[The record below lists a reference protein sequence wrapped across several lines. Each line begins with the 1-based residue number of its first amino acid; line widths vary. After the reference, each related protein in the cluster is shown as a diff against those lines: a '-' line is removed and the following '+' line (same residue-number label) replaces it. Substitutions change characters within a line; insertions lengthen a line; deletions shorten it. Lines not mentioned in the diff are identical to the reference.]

1 MTRKQQALLHE
12 LESLPKGYISRKVI
26 RGREV
31 FYHQWKENGK
41 VKSKYLKHDEVD
53 GFREQIRRRHAIQE
67 MLLKEGVP
75 VGESSSSNGEAGFET
90 GVKTGAALRA
100 FAKGVEKWERRD
112 ALNDI
117 LKYVRGDT
125 IDRVMI
131 VYGLRRTGKTTMLR
145 QSICDLSEAEF
156 DKAAYVKMSPT
167 NEMAELGRDMDRLQR
182 SGYKYVF
189 IDEVTLMR
197 DFVSDAALLSDIY
210 AGMGMKVVL
219 SGTDSLCFWL
229 SLKDEL
235 YDRAFLLHTTFI
247 PFREHSR
254 LLKIDDVDDYIK
266 YGGTLRMGEH
276 DFDDPA
282 AFAAD
287 ASFRDDETTRRYID
301 TAIASNIQHSLAFT
315 DDGRY
320 FGKLRELYDA
330 GELTNAVNRIV
341 EDMNHRFLVEV
352 VTRNF
357 VSHDLGSAAQ
367 LLRREQ
373 KAELRNR
380 ILEAVNKVS
389 VTRQLMDAL
398 SIVDAPGQ
406 TVKVEPEHVNQIEAY
421 LKALDLIMTCPIESA
436 DPEQTT
442 TDRILFTQPGM
453 RFAQAQ
459 ALIHALG
466 KDRVFRTETERERM
480 RICEKIESDVM
491 GRMLED
497 IVLAETIRAIPYRRD
512 KYRQLRVFKLLFPRG
527 EFDMVV
533 CDPEK
538 SACRLYEIKHTAERD
553 DGQLRRLVDP
563 KKLAYAERNYGDILS
578 RTVLY
583 RGEDFTHSSGVEY
596 RNVGEWL
603 KSISSAGS
611 SANGLTCLGV
621 GRRFVRKNADGPH
634 DMASIRESIAAGRKM
649 S

>member
-1 MTRKQQALLHE
+1 MNE
-12 LESLPKGYISRKVI
+12 LKSLPKGYISRKVI
-26 RGREV
+26 RGRET
-31 FYHQWKENGK
+31 FYLQWKENGK

-67 MLLKEGVP
+67 ILLKEGVS
-75 VGESSSSNGEAGFET
+75 VGESSPGNGEADFET
-90 GVKTGAALRA
+90 DVKTGVALRM

-145 QSICDLSEAEF
+145 QAICDLSDAAF
-156 DKAAYVKMSPT
+156 SKAAYVKMSPT

-182 SGYKYVF
+182 GGYRYVF
-189 IDEVTLMR
+189 IDEVTLMK

-219 SGTDSLCFWL
+219 SGTDSLGFWL

-254 LLKIDDVDDYIK
+254 LLKVDDVDDYIR
-266 YGGTLRMGEH
+266 YGGTLRMGER

-301 TAIASNIQHSLAFT
+301 TAIASNIQHSLAFA

-320 FGKLRELYDA
+320 FGKLRELFDA
-330 GELTNAVNRIV
+330 GELTNAINRII

-352 VTRNF
+352 VTRSF

-367 LLRREQ
+367 LLRRERR
-373 KAELRNR
+373 AELRNR
-380 ILEAVNKVS
+380 ILEAVDKVS
-389 VTRQLMDAL
+389 ITQTLMGTL
-398 SIVDAPGQ
+398 SIVNEPEQ
-406 TVKVEPEHVNQIEAY
+406 TVKIEPTHVRQIEAY
-421 LKALDLIMTCPIESA
+421 LKALDMIMTCPIESA
-436 DPEQTT
+436 DPEQTEQE
-442 TDRILFTQPGM
+442 RILFTQPGM

-466 KDRVFRTETERERM
+466 KDKIFRAETERERM
-480 RICEKIESDVM
+480 RICAKIESDVM

-497 IVLAETIRAIPYRRD
+497 IVLGETIRAIPYRRD
-512 KYRQLRVFKLLFPRG
+512 KYNQLRVFKLVFPRG
-527 EFDMVV
+527 EFDMVI

-538 SACRLYEIKHTAERD
+538 STCRLYEIKHTTERD
-553 DGQLRRLVDP
+553 DGQLRHLCDSE
-563 KKLAYAERNYGDILS
+563 KLAYVEHNYGAVLS

-583 RGEDFTHSSGVEY
+583 RGEDFKHPSGVEY
-596 RNVGEWL
+596 RNVGKWL
-603 KSISSAGS
+603 LEQCRHG
-611 SANGLTCLGV
+611 GG
-621 GRRFVRKNADGPH
+621 F
-634 DMASIRESIAAGRKM
+634 
-649 S
+649 

>member
-1 MTRKQQALLHE
+1 MNE
-12 LESLPKGYISRKVI
+12 LKSLPKGYISRKVI
-26 RGREV
+26 RGRET
-31 FYHQWKENGK
+31 FYLQWKENGK

-67 MLLKEGVP
+67 ILLKEGVS
-75 VGESSSSNGEAGFET
+75 VGESSFGNGEADFET
-90 GVKTGAALRA
+90 DVKTGVALRM

-145 QSICDLSEAEF
+145 QAICDLSDAAF
-156 DKAAYVKMSPT
+156 SKAAYVKMSPT

-182 SGYKYVF
+182 GGYRYVF
-189 IDEVTLMR
+189 IDEVTLMK

-210 AGMGMKVVL
+210 AGMGMKVIL
-219 SGTDSLCFWL
+219 SGTDSLGFWL

-254 LLKIDDVDDYIK
+254 LLKVDDVDDYIR
-266 YGGTLRMGEH
+266 YGGTLRMGER

-301 TAIASNIQHSLAFT
+301 TAIASNIQHSLAFA

-320 FGKLRELYDA
+320 FGKLRELFDA
-330 GELTNAVNRIV
+330 GELTNAINRII

-352 VTRNF
+352 VTRSF

-367 LLRREQ
+367 LLRRERR
-373 KAELRNR
+373 AELRNR
-380 ILEAVNKVS
+380 ILEAVDKVS
-389 VTRQLMDAL
+389 ITQTLMGTL
-398 SIVDAPGQ
+398 SIVNEPEQ
-406 TVKVEPEHVNQIEAY
+406 TVKIEPTHVRQIEAY

-436 DPEQTT
+436 DPEQTEQE
-442 TDRILFTQPGM
+442 RILFTQPGM

-466 KDRVFRTETERERM
+466 KDKIFRAETERERM
-480 RICEKIESDVM
+480 RICAKIESDVM

-497 IVLAETIRAIPYRRD
+497 IVLGETIRAIPYRRD
-512 KYRQLRVFKLLFPRG
+512 KYNQLRVFKLVFPRG
-527 EFDMVV
+527 EFDMVI

-538 SACRLYEIKHTAERD
+538 STCRLYEIKHTTERD
-553 DGQLRRLVDP
+553 DGQLRHLCDP
-563 KKLAYAERNYGDILS
+563 EKLAYVEHNYGVVLS

-583 RGEDFTHSSGVEY
+583 RGEDFKHPSGVEY
-596 RNVGEWL
+596 RNVGDWL
-603 KSISSAGS
+603 I
-611 SANGLTCLGV
+611 
-621 GRRFVRKNADGPH
+621 
-634 DMASIRESIAAGRKM
+634 I
-649 S
+649 

>member
-1 MTRKQQALLHE
+1 MNE
-12 LESLPKGYISRKVI
+12 LKSLPKGYISRKVI
-26 RGREV
+26 RGRET
-31 FYHQWKENGK
+31 FYLQWKENGK
-41 VKSKYLKHDEVD
+41 VKSKYLKHDEID

-67 MLLKEGVP
+67 ILLKEGVS
-75 VGESSSSNGEAGFET
+75 VGESSFGNGEADFET
-90 GVKTGAALRA
+90 DVKTGVALRM

-145 QSICDLSEAEF
+145 QAICDLSDAAF
-156 DKAAYVKMSPT
+156 SKAAYVKMSPT

-182 SGYKYVF
+182 GGYRYVF
-189 IDEVTLMR
+189 IDEVTLMK

-219 SGTDSLCFWL
+219 SGTDSLGFWL

-254 LLKIDDVDDYIK
+254 LLKVDDVDDYIR
-266 YGGTLRMGEH
+266 YGGTLRMGER

-301 TAIASNIQHSLAFT
+301 TAIASNIQHSLAFA

-320 FGKLRELYDA
+320 FGKLRELFDA
-330 GELTNAVNRIV
+330 GELTNAINRII

-352 VTRNF
+352 VTRSF

-367 LLRREQ
+367 LLRRERR
-373 KAELRNR
+373 AELRNR
-380 ILEAVNKVS
+380 ILEAVDKVS
-389 VTRQLMDAL
+389 ITQTLMGTL
-398 SIVDAPGQ
+398 SIVNEPEQ
-406 TVKVEPEHVNQIEAY
+406 TVKIEPTHVRQIEAY

-436 DPEQTT
+436 DPEQTEQE
-442 TDRILFTQPGM
+442 RILFTQPGM

-466 KDRVFRTETERERM
+466 KDKIFRAETERERM
-480 RICEKIESDVM
+480 RICAKIESDVM

-497 IVLAETIRAIPYRRD
+497 IVLGETIRAIPYRRD
-512 KYRQLRVFKLLFPRG
+512 KYNQLRVFKLVFPRG
-527 EFDMVV
+527 EFDMVI

-538 SACRLYEIKHTAERD
+538 STCRLYEIKHTTERD
-553 DGQLRRLVDP
+553 DGQLRHLCDP
-563 KKLAYAERNYGDILS
+563 EKLAYVEHNYGVVLS

-583 RGEDFTHSSGVEY
+583 RGEDFKHPSGVEY
-596 RNVGEWL
+596 RNVGDWL
-603 KSISSAGS
+603 I
-611 SANGLTCLGV
+611 
-621 GRRFVRKNADGPH
+621 
-634 DMASIRESIAAGRKM
+634 I
-649 S
+649 

>member
-1 MTRKQQALLHE
+1 MTKRQQALLNE
-12 LESLPKGYISRKVI
+12 LKSLPKGYISRKVI
-26 RGREV
+26 RGRET
-31 FYHQWKENGK
+31 FYLQWKENGK

-67 MLLKEGVP
+67 ILLKEGVS
-75 VGESSSSNGEAGFET
+75 VGESSFGNGEADFET
-90 GVKTGAALRA
+90 DVKTGVALRM

-145 QSICDLSEAEF
+145 QAICDLSDAAF
-156 DKAAYVKMSPT
+156 SKAAYVKMSPT

-182 SGYKYVF
+182 GGYRYVF
-189 IDEVTLMR
+189 IDEVTLMK

-219 SGTDSLCFWL
+219 SGTDSLGFWL

-254 LLKIDDVDDYIK
+254 LLKVDDVDDYIR
-266 YGGTLRMGEH
+266 YGGTLRMGER

-301 TAIASNIQHSLAFT
+301 TAIASNIQHSLAFA

-320 FGKLRELYDA
+320 FGKLRELFDA
-330 GELTNAVNRIV
+330 GELTNAINRII

-352 VTRNF
+352 VTRSF

-367 LLRREQ
+367 LLRRERR
-373 KAELRNR
+373 AELRNR
-380 ILEAVNKVS
+380 ILEAVDKVS
-389 VTRQLMDAL
+389 ITQTLMGTL
-398 SIVDAPGQ
+398 SIVNEPEQ
-406 TVKVEPEHVNQIEAY
+406 TVKIEPTHVRQIEAY

-436 DPEQTT
+436 DPEQTEQE
-442 TDRILFTQPGM
+442 RILFTQPGM

-466 KDRVFRTETERERM
+466 KDKIFRAETERERM
-480 RICEKIESDVM
+480 RICAKIESDVM

-497 IVLAETIRAIPYRRD
+497 IVLGETIRAIPYRRD
-512 KYRQLRVFKLLFPRG
+512 KYNQLRVFKLVFPRG
-527 EFDMVV
+527 EFDMVI

-538 SACRLYEIKHTAERD
+538 STCRLYEIKHTTERD
-553 DGQLRRLVDP
+553 DGQLRHLCDSE
-563 KKLAYAERNYGDILS
+563 KLAYVEHNYGAVLS

-583 RGEDFTHSSGVEY
+583 RGEDFKHPSGVEY
-596 RNVGEWL
+596 RNVGKWL
-603 KSISSAGS
+603 LEQCRHG
-611 SANGLTCLGV
+611 GG
-621 GRRFVRKNADGPH
+621 F
-634 DMASIRESIAAGRKM
+634 
-649 S
+649 

>member
-1 MTRKQQALLHE
+1 MNE
-12 LESLPKGYISRKVI
+12 LKSLPKGYISRKVI
-26 RGREV
+26 RGRET
-31 FYHQWKENGK
+31 FYLQWKENGK
-41 VKSKYLKHDEVD
+41 VKSKYLKHNEVD

-67 MLLKEGVP
+67 ILLKEGVS
-75 VGESSSSNGEAGFET
+75 VGESSFGNGEADFET
-90 GVKTGAALRA
+90 DVKTGVALRM

-145 QSICDLSEAEF
+145 QAICDLSDAAF
-156 DKAAYVKMSPT
+156 SKAAYVKMSPT

-182 SGYKYVF
+182 GGYRYVF
-189 IDEVTLMR
+189 IDEVTLMK

-219 SGTDSLCFWL
+219 SGTDSLGFWL

-254 LLKIDDVDDYIK
+254 LLKVDDVDDYIR
-266 YGGTLRMGEH
+266 YGGTLRMGER

-301 TAIASNIQHSLAFT
+301 TAIASNIQHSLAFA

-320 FGKLRELYDA
+320 FGKLRELFDA
-330 GELTNAVNRIV
+330 GELTNAINRII

-352 VTRNF
+352 VTRSF

-367 LLRREQ
+367 LLRRERR
-373 KAELRNR
+373 AELRNR
-380 ILEAVNKVS
+380 ILEAVDKVS
-389 VTRQLMDAL
+389 ITQTLMGTL
-398 SIVDAPGQ
+398 SIVNEPEQ
-406 TVKVEPEHVNQIEAY
+406 TVKIEPTHVRQIEAY

-436 DPEQTT
+436 DPEQTEQE
-442 TDRILFTQPGM
+442 RILFTQPGM

-466 KDRVFRTETERERM
+466 KDKIFRAETERERM
-480 RICEKIESDVM
+480 RICAKIESDVM

-497 IVLAETIRAIPYRRD
+497 IVLGETIRAIPYRRD
-512 KYRQLRVFKLLFPRG
+512 KYNQLRVFKLVFPRG
-527 EFDMVV
+527 EFDMVI

-538 SACRLYEIKHTAERD
+538 STCRLYEIKHTTERD
-553 DGQLRRLVDP
+553 DGQLRHLCDSE
-563 KKLAYAERNYGDILS
+563 KLAYVEHNYGAVLS

-583 RGEDFTHSSGVEY
+583 RGEDFKHPSGVEY
-596 RNVGEWL
+596 RNVGKWL
-603 KSISSAGS
+603 LEQCRHG
-611 SANGLTCLGV
+611 GG
-621 GRRFVRKNADGPH
+621 F
-634 DMASIRESIAAGRKM
+634 
-649 S
+649 

>member
-1 MTRKQQALLHE
+1 MNE
-12 LESLPKGYISRKVI
+12 LKSLPKGYISRKVI
-26 RGREV
+26 RGRET
-31 FYHQWKENGK
+31 FYLQWKESGK

-67 MLLKEGVP
+67 ILLKEGVS
-75 VGESSSSNGEAGFET
+75 VGESSFGNGEADFET
-90 GVKTGAALRA
+90 DVKTGVALRM

-145 QSICDLSEAEF
+145 QAICDLSDAAF
-156 DKAAYVKMSPT
+156 SKAAYVKMSPT

-182 SGYKYVF
+182 GGYRYVF
-189 IDEVTLMR
+189 IDEVTLMK

-219 SGTDSLCFWL
+219 SGTDSLGFWL

-254 LLKIDDVDDYIK
+254 LLKVDDVDDYIR
-266 YGGTLRMGEH
+266 YGGTLRMGER

-301 TAIASNIQHSLAFT
+301 TAIASNIQHSLAFA

-320 FGKLRELYDA
+320 FGKLRELFDA
-330 GELTNAVNRIV
+330 GELTNAINRII

-352 VTRNF
+352 VTRSF

-367 LLRREQ
+367 LLRRERR
-373 KAELRNR
+373 AELRNR
-380 ILEAVNKVS
+380 ILEAVDKVS
-389 VTRQLMDAL
+389 ITQTLMGTL
-398 SIVDAPGQ
+398 SIVNEPEQ
-406 TVKVEPEHVNQIEAY
+406 TVKIEPTHVRQIEAY

-436 DPEQTT
+436 DPEQTEQE
-442 TDRILFTQPGM
+442 RILFTQPGM

-466 KDRVFRTETERERM
+466 KDKIFRAETERERM
-480 RICEKIESDVM
+480 RICAKIESDVM

-497 IVLAETIRAIPYRRD
+497 IVLGETIRAIPYRRD
-512 KYRQLRVFKLLFPRG
+512 KYNQLRVFKLVFPRG
-527 EFDMVV
+527 EFDMVI

-538 SACRLYEIKHTAERD
+538 STCRLYEIKHTTERD
-553 DGQLRRLVDP
+553 DGQLRHLCDSE
-563 KKLAYAERNYGDILS
+563 KLAYVEHNYGAVLS

-583 RGEDFTHSSGVEY
+583 RGEDFKHPSGVEY
-596 RNVGEWL
+596 RNVGKWL
-603 KSISSAGS
+603 LEQCRHG
-611 SANGLTCLGV
+611 GG
-621 GRRFVRKNADGPH
+621 F
-634 DMASIRESIAAGRKM
+634 
-649 S
+649 

>member
-1 MTRKQQALLHE
+1 MTKRQQTLLNE
-12 LESLPKGYISRKVI
+12 LKSLPKGYISRKVI
-26 RGREV
+26 RGRET

-41 VKSKYLKHDEVD
+41 VKSKYLRHDEVD
-53 GFREQIRRRHAIQE
+53 GFRELIRRRHAIQE
-67 MLLKEGVP
+67 ILLKEGVLT
-75 VGESSSSNGEAGFET
+75 GGSSSRNGEADFET
-90 GVKTGAALRA
+90 DVKTDAALRV
-100 FAKGVEKWERRD
+100 FAKGVENWERRD

-117 LKYVRGDT
+117 LKYVRGYT

-145 QSICDLSEAEF
+145 QALGDLSAEEF
-156 DKAAYVKMSPT
+156 GKAAYIKMSSS

-182 SGYKYVF
+182 GGYRYIF
-189 IDEVTLMR
+189 IDEVTLMK

-219 SGTDSLCFWL
+219 SGTDSLGFWL

-254 LLKIDDVDDYIK
+254 LLKVDDVDDYIR
-266 YGGTLRMGEH
+266 YGGTLRMGER

-287 ASFRDDETTRRYID
+287 ASFRDDETTRRYVD
-301 TAIASNIQHSLAFT
+301 TAIASNIQHSLAFA

-320 FGKLRELYDA
+320 FGKLRELYEA
-330 GELTNAVNRIV
+330 GELTNAVNRII

-352 VTRNF
+352 VTRSF

-367 LLRREQ
+367 LLRRERR
-373 KAELRNR
+373 AELRNR
-380 ILEAVNKVS
+380 ILEAVDKVS
-389 VTRQLMDAL
+389 ITQKLMDTL
-398 SIVDAPGQ
+398 SIVDEPEQ
-406 TVKVEPEHVNQIEAY
+406 TVKVEASHIRQIEAY

-442 TDRILFTQPGM
+442 TERILFTQPGM

-466 KDRVFRTETERERM
+466 KDKVFRAETERERM
-480 RICEKIESDVM
+480 RICAKIESDVM

-497 IVLAETIRAIPYRRD
+497 IVLTETIRAIPYRRD
-512 KYRQLRVFKLLFPRG
+512 KYNQLRVFKLVFPRG
-527 EFDMVV
+527 EFDMVI

-538 SACRLYEIKHTAERD
+538 STCRLYEIKHTTERD
-553 DGQLRRLVDP
+553 DDQLRHLCDSE
-563 KKLAYAERNYGDILS
+563 KLAYVEHNYGAVLS
-578 RTVLY
+578 RMVLY
-583 RGEDFTHSSGVEY
+583 RGEDFKHPSGVEY
-596 RNVGEWL
+596 RNVGDWL
-603 KSISSAGS
+603 KRG
-611 SANGLTCLGV
+611 
-621 GRRFVRKNADGPH
+621 
-634 DMASIRESIAAGRKM
+634 
-649 S
+649 

>member
-1 MTRKQQALLHE
+1 MTKRQQILLNE

-26 RGREV
+26 RGRET

-41 VKSKYLKHDEVD
+41 VKSKYLKSDEVD
-53 GFREQIRRRHAIQE
+53 EFREQIRRRHAIQE
-67 MLLKEGVP
+67 LLLQEGVT
-75 VGESSSSNGEAGFET
+75 VGALRSKENEADFET
-90 GVKTGAALRA
+90 DVKTGVVLRK
-100 FAKGVEKWERRD
+100 FVKGVEKWERRD
-112 ALNDI
+112 ALNAI

-145 QSICDLSEAEF
+145 QAIGDMSGCEF
-156 DKAAYVKMSPT
+156 AKAAYIKMSQS
-167 NEMAELGRDMDRLQR
+167 NDMAELGRDIDRLQR
-182 SGYKYVF
+182 NGYRYVF
-189 IDEVTLMR
+189 IDEVTLMK

-210 AGMGMKVVL
+210 AGMGMKVIL
-219 SGTDSLCFWL
+219 SGTDSLGFWL

-254 LLKIDDVDDYIK
+254 LLNVDDVDDYIR
-266 YGGTLRMGEH
+266 YGGTLRMGER

-287 ASFRDDETTRRYID
+287 ASFRDDETTRRYVD
-301 TAIASNIQHSLAFT
+301 TAIASNIQHSLAFA

-330 GELTNAVNRIV
+330 GELTNAVNRII

-367 LLRREQ
+367 LLRHERN
-373 KAELRNR
+373 AELRNR

-389 VTRQLMDAL
+389 VTRQLMDTL
-398 SIVDAPGQ
+398 TIVNEPEQ
-406 TVKVEPEHVNQIEAY
+406 MVKVEPVHIRQIEAY
-421 LKALDLIMTCPIESA
+421 LKALDLIMTCPIESS
-436 DPEQTT
+436 DPEQTEAERT
-442 TDRILFTQPGM
+442 IFTQPGM

-459 ALIHALG
+459 ALVHALG
-466 KDRVFRTETERERM
+466 KDNVFKAETERERM
-480 RICEKIESDVM
+480 RICSKIESDVM

-512 KYRQLRVFKLLFPRG
+512 KYRQLRVFKLVFPRG
-527 EFDMVV
+527 EFDMVI
-533 CDPEK
+533 CDPGN
-538 SACRLYEIKHTAERD
+538 STCRLYEIKHTTERD
-553 DGQLRRLVDP
+553 DGQLRHLIDP
-563 KKLAYAERNYGDILS
+563 KKLAYAEKNYGDILS

-583 RGEDFTHSSGVEY
+583 RGEDFVHSSGVEY
-596 RNVGEWL
+596 KNVGEWL
-603 KSISSAGS
+603 KELDFAVT
-611 SANGLTCLGV
+611 AQL
-621 GRRFVRKNADGPH
+621 A
-634 DMASIRESIAAGRKM
+634 E
-649 S
+649 

>member
-1 MTRKQQALLHE
+1 MNE
-12 LESLPKGYISRKVI
+12 LKSLPKGYISRKVI
-26 RGREV
+26 RGRET
-31 FYHQWKENGK
+31 FYLQWKENGK

-67 MLLKEGVP
+67 ILLKEGVS
-75 VGESSSSNGEAGFET
+75 VGESSFGNGEADFET
-90 GVKTGAALRA
+90 DVKTGVALRM

-145 QSICDLSEAEF
+145 QAICDLSDAAF
-156 DKAAYVKMSPT
+156 SKAAYVKMSPT

-182 SGYKYVF
+182 GGYRYVF
-189 IDEVTLMR
+189 IDEVTLMK

-219 SGTDSLCFWL
+219 SGTDSLGFWL

-254 LLKIDDVDDYIK
+254 LLKVDDVDDYIR
-266 YGGTLRMGEH
+266 YGGTLRMGER

-301 TAIASNIQHSLAFT
+301 TAIASNIQHSLAFA

-320 FGKLRELYDA
+320 FGKLRELFDA
-330 GELTNAVNRIV
+330 GELTNAINRII

-352 VTRNF
+352 VTRSF

-367 LLRREQ
+367 LLRRERR
-373 KAELRNR
+373 AELRNR
-380 ILEAVNKVS
+380 ILEAVDKVS
-389 VTRQLMDAL
+389 ITQTLMGTL
-398 SIVDAPGQ
+398 SIVNEPEQ
-406 TVKVEPEHVNQIEAY
+406 TVKIEPTHVRQIEAY

-436 DPEQTT
+436 DSEQTEQE
-442 TDRILFTQPGM
+442 RILFTQPGM

-466 KDRVFRTETERERM
+466 KDKIFRAETERERM
-480 RICEKIESDVM
+480 RICAKIESDVM

-497 IVLAETIRAIPYRRD
+497 IVLGETIRAIPYRRD
-512 KYRQLRVFKLLFPRG
+512 KYNQLRVFKLVFPRG
-527 EFDMVV
+527 EFDMVI

-538 SACRLYEIKHTAERD
+538 STCRLYEIKHTTERD
-553 DGQLRRLVDP
+553 DGQLCHLCDSE
-563 KKLAYAERNYGDILS
+563 KLAYVEHNYGAVLS

-583 RGEDFTHSSGVEY
+583 RGEDFKHPSGVEY
-596 RNVGEWL
+596 RNVGKWL
-603 KSISSAGS
+603 LEQCRHG
-611 SANGLTCLGV
+611 GG
-621 GRRFVRKNADGPH
+621 F
-634 DMASIRESIAAGRKM
+634 
-649 S
+649 

>member
-1 MTRKQQALLHE
+1 MTKRQQALLNE

-26 RGREV
+26 RGREA

-67 MLLKEGVP
+67 LLLKEGIS
-75 VGESSSSNGEAGFET
+75 VGALRAKDGEINFET
-90 GVKTGAALRA
+90 DVKTGAALRK

-112 ALNDI
+112 ALKDI
-117 LKYVRGDT
+117 VKYVRGDT

-145 QSICDLSEAEF
+145 QVISDLSDKEF
-156 DKAAYVKMSPT
+156 AKAVYVKMSSV
-167 NEMAELGRDMDRLQR
+167 NDMSELGRDMDRLQR

-189 IDEVTLMR
+189 IDEVTLMK

-219 SGTDSLCFWL
+219 SGTDSLGFWL

-254 LLKIDDVDDYIK
+254 LLKVDDVDDYIR
-266 YGGTLRMGEH
+266 YGGTLRMGER

-287 ASFRDDETTRRYID
+287 ASFRDDETTRRYVD
-301 TAIASNIQHSLAFT
+301 TAIASNIQHSLAFA

-330 GELTNAVNRIV
+330 GELTNAVNRII

-367 LLRREQ
+367 LLRRER

-389 VTRQLMDAL
+389 VTQQLMDTL
-398 SIVDAPGQ
+398 SIVDEPDQ
-406 TVKVEPEHVNQIEAY
+406 TVKVETAHVRQIEAY
-421 LKALDLIMTCPIESA
+421 LKALDLIMTCPIESS
-436 DPEQTT
+436 DPEQTEAE
-442 TDRILFTQPGM
+442 RILFTQPGM

-466 KDRVFRTETERERM
+466 KDSVFKTETERERL
-480 RICEKIESDVM
+480 RICAKIESDVM

-512 KYRQLRVFKLLFPRG
+512 KYRQLRVFKLVFPRG
-527 EFDMVV
+527 EFDMVI

-538 SACRLYEIKHTAERD
+538 STCRLYEIKHTTERD
-553 DGQLRRLVDP
+553 DGQLRHLVDS
-563 KKLAYAERNYGDILS
+563 KKLAYAKHNYGDVLS

-583 RGEDFTHSSGVEY
+583 RGEKFAHPSGVLY
-596 RNVGEWL
+596 MNVGEWL
-603 KSISSAGS
+603 KE
-611 SANGLTCLGV
+611 LD
-621 GRRFVRKNADGPH
+621 F
-634 DMASIRESIAAGRKM
+634 AAPALQLEEQP
-649 S
+649 

>member
-1 MTRKQQALLHE
+1 MTKRQQALLNE

-26 RGREV
+26 RGTET

-41 VKSKYLKHDEVD
+41 VKSKYLKRDEVE

-67 MLLKEGVP
+67 LLLKEGISGGALRAWEV
-75 VGESSSSNGEAGFET
+75 EADFET
-90 GVKTGAALRA
+90 DVKTGAALRK

-112 ALNDI
+112 ALKG
-117 LKYVRGDT
+117 LLQYVRGDT
-125 IDRVMI
+125 IDRVII

-145 QSICDLSEAEF
+145 QAICDLSGGEF
-156 DKAAYVKMSPT
+156 AKAAYVKMSPT
-167 NEMAELGRDMDRLQR
+167 NEMSELGRDMERLQR
-182 SGYKYVF
+182 GGYRYVF
-189 IDEVTLMR
+189 IDEVTLMK

-219 SGTDSLCFWL
+219 SGTDSLGFWL

-254 LLKIDDVDDYIK
+254 LLKVDDVDDYIR
-266 YGGTLRMGEH
+266 YGGTLRMGGR

-287 ASFRDDETTRRYID
+287 APFRDDETTRRYVD
-301 TAIASNIQHSLAFT
+301 TAIASNIQHSLAFA

-320 FGKLRELYDA
+320 FGKLRKLYDA
-330 GELTNAVNRIV
+330 GELTNAVNRII

-367 LLRREQ
+367 LMRRER

-389 VTRQLMDAL
+389 VTRQLMDTL
-398 SIVDAPGQ
+398 SIVNEPEQ
-406 TVKVEPEHVNQIEAY
+406 TVKVESAHIRQIEAY
-421 LKALDLIMTCPIESA
+421 LKALDLIMTCPIESS
-436 DPEQTT
+436 DPEQTET
-442 TDRILFTQPGM
+442 ERILFTQPGM

-466 KDRVFRTETERERM
+466 KDSVFKSETARERM
-480 RICEKIESDVM
+480 RICAKIESDVM

-512 KYRQLRVFKLLFPRG
+512 KYRQLRVFKLVFPRG

-533 CDPEK
+533 CDPENTT
-538 SACRLYEIKHTAERD
+538 CRLYEIKHTTERD
-553 DGQLRRLVDP
+553 DGQIRHLVDS

-578 RTVLY
+578 RMVLY
-583 RGEDFTHSSGVEY
+583 RGEDFVHPSGVEY
-596 RNVGEWL
+596 KNVGEWL
-603 KSISSAGS
+603 K
-611 SANGLTCLGV
+611 GLD
-621 GRRFVRKNADGPH
+621 F
-634 DMASIRESIAAGRKM
+634 AATAQLEEQP
-649 S
+649 

>member
-1 MTRKQQALLHE
+1 MTKRQQMLLHE

-26 RGREV
+26 RGRET
-31 FYHQWKENGK
+31 YYLQWKENGK
-41 VKSKYLKHDEVD
+41 VKSRYLKQGEVD

-67 MLLKEGVP
+67 ILLKEGV
-75 VGESSSSNGEAGFET
+75 SSGVTPAHGDAVGFET
-90 GVKTGAALRA
+90 DVKVGAALRE
-100 FAKGVEKWERRD
+100 FAKGVEAWERRD
-112 ALNDI
+112 ALADI
-117 LKYVRGDT
+117 LKYVRGAT

-145 QSICDLSEAEF
+145 QAIDDLSDEEF
-156 DKAAYVKMSPT
+156 GKAAYVKMSPS

-182 SGYKYVF
+182 GGFKYIF
-189 IDEVTLMR
+189 IDEVTLMK

-219 SGTDSLCFWL
+219 SGTDSLGFWL

-254 LLKIDDVDDYIK
+254 LLGVDDVDDYIR
-266 YGGTLRMGEH
+266 YGGTLRMGERE
-276 DFDDPA
+276 FDDPA

-287 ASFRDDETTRRYID
+287 ASFRDDETTRRYVD
-301 TAIASNIQHSLAFT
+301 TAIASNIQHSLAFA

-330 GELTNAVNRIV
+330 GELTNTVNRII
-341 EDMNHRFLVEV
+341 EDLNHRFLVEV
-352 VTRNF
+352 VRRDF

-367 LLRREQ
+367 LLRRERRV
-373 KAELRNR
+373 ELRNR
-380 ILEAVNKVS
+380 ILEAVDKVS
-389 VTRQLMDAL
+389 VTGKLMDAL
-398 SIVDAPGQ
+398 SIVNSQDQ
-406 TVKVEPEHVNQIEAY
+406 TVMVEPAHVHQIEAY

-442 TDRILFTQPGM
+442 TERVLFTQPGM

-466 KDRVFRTETERERM
+466 KDKVFRTEPARERA
-480 RICEKIESDVM
+480 RIFAKIESDVM

-497 IVLAETIRAIPYRRD
+497 IVLAETMRAIPYRRD
-512 KYRQLRVFKLLFPRG
+512 KYSQLRVFKLVFPQG
-527 EFDMVV
+527 EFDMVI
-533 CDPEK
+533 CDPGK
-538 SACRLYEIKHTAERD
+538 ATCRLYEIKHTTERD
-553 DGQLRRLVDP
+553 DGQLRHLLDAS
-563 KKLAYAERNYGDILS
+563 KLDFMKRNYGDIQS

-583 RGEDFTHSSGVEY
+583 RGEDYKHTSGVEY

-603 KSISSAGS
+603 KKLDSTA
-611 SANGLTCLGV
+611 ANLACFGI
-621 GRRFVRKNADGPH
+621 GRQFVRKNAEGPH
-634 DMASIRESIAAGRKM
+634 DMASIRRSIAEGRRKA
-649 S
+649 

>member
-1 MTRKQQALLHE
+1 MTKRQQALVTE
-12 LESLPKGYISRKVI
+12 LKSLPKGYISRKVI
-26 RGREV
+26 RGKEA

-41 VKSKYLKHDEVD
+41 VKSKYLRHDEVD

-67 MLLKEGVP
+67 ILQEEGVSA
-75 VGESSSSNGEAGFET
+75 GESSSRTGEADFET
-90 GVKTGAALRA
+90 DVKTGAALRA
-100 FAKGVEKWERRD
+100 FAKGVEKWERRE

-145 QSICDLSEAEF
+145 QAICDLSDKEF
-156 DKAAYVKMSPT
+156 SKAAYVKMSQA
-167 NEMAELGRDMDRLQR
+167 NEMADLGRDMERLQR
-182 SGYKYVF
+182 GGYKYVF
-189 IDEVTLMR
+189 IDEVTLMK
-197 DFVSDAALLSDIY
+197 DFVSDAAVLSDIY
-210 AGMGMKVVL
+210 AGMGIKVVL
-219 SGTDSLCFWL
+219 SGTDSLGFWL

-235 YDRAFLLHTTFI
+235 YDRAFLLHSTFI

-254 LLKIDDVDDYIK
+254 LLKVDDVDDYIR
-266 YGGTLRMGEH
+266 YGGTLRMGER

-287 ASFRDDETTRRYID
+287 ASFRDDETTRQYVD
-301 TAIASNIQHSLAFT
+301 TAIASNIQHSLAFA

-330 GELTNAVNRIV
+330 GELTNAVNRII

-367 LLRREQ
+367 LLRRER
-373 KAELRNR
+373 KSELRNR

-389 VTRQLMDAL
+389 VTRQLMDTL
-398 SIVDAPGQ
+398 SIVNEPEQ
-406 TVKVEPEHVNQIEAY
+406 TVKIEPVHVRQIEAY
-421 LKALDLIMTCPIESA
+421 LKALDLIMTCPIESS
-436 DPEQTT
+436 DPEQTESE
-442 TDRILFTQPGM
+442 RILFTQPGM

-459 ALIHALG
+459 ALIHALE
-466 KDRVFRTETERERM
+466 KDSVFKAETERERM
-480 RICEKIESDVM
+480 RICAKIESDVM

-538 SACRLYEIKHTAERD
+538 VACRLYEIKHTTERD
-553 DGQLRRLVDP
+553 DGQLRHLVDS
-563 KKLAYAERNYGDILS
+563 KKLAYVEHNYGDILS

-583 RGEDFTHSSGVEY
+583 RGEDFAHPSGVEY
-596 RNVGEWL
+596 RNVGDWL
-603 KSISSAGS
+603 KEMRLPQRGR
-611 SANGLTCLGV
+611 GG
-621 GRRFVRKNADGPH
+621 GRRENVKSSV
-634 DMASIRESIAAGRKM
+634 ASALSVGEI
-649 S
+649 

>member
-1 MTRKQQALLHE
+1 MTKRQQALLNE

-26 RGREV
+26 RGREA

-67 MLLKEGVP
+67 LLLKEGISAGALRAKD
-75 VGESSSSNGEAGFET
+75 GEINFET
-90 GVKTGAALRA
+90 DVKTGSALRK

-112 ALNDI
+112 ALKDI
-117 LKYVRGDT
+117 VKYVRGDT

-145 QSICDLSEAEF
+145 QVICDLSDKEF
-156 DKAAYVKMSPT
+156 AKAAYVKMSSV
-167 NEMAELGRDMDRLQR
+167 NDMSELGRDMDRLQR

-189 IDEVTLMR
+189 IDEVTLMK

-219 SGTDSLCFWL
+219 SGTDSLGFWL

-254 LLKIDDVDDYIK
+254 LLKVDDVDDYIR
-266 YGGTLRMGEH
+266 YGGTLRMGER

-287 ASFRDDETTRRYID
+287 ASFRDDETTRRYVD
-301 TAIASNIQHSLAFT
+301 TAIASNIQHSLAFA

-330 GELTNAVNRIV
+330 GELTNAVNRII

-367 LLRREQ
+367 LLRRER

-389 VTRQLMDAL
+389 VTQQLMDTL
-398 SIVDAPGQ
+398 SIVDEPDQ
-406 TVKVEPEHVNQIEAY
+406 TVKVETAHVRQIEAY
-421 LKALDLIMTCPIESA
+421 LKALDLIMTCPIESS
-436 DPEQTT
+436 DPEQTEAE
-442 TDRILFTQPGM
+442 RILFTQPGM

-466 KDRVFRTETERERM
+466 KDSVFKTETERERL
-480 RICEKIESDVM
+480 RICAKIESDVM

-512 KYRQLRVFKLLFPRG
+512 KYRQLRVFKLVFPRG
-527 EFDMVV
+527 EFDMVI

-538 SACRLYEIKHTAERD
+538 STCRLYEIKHTTERD
-553 DGQLRRLVDP
+553 DGQLRHLVDS
-563 KKLAYAERNYGDILS
+563 KKLAYAKHNYGDVLS

-583 RGEDFTHSSGVEY
+583 RGENFTHPSGVLY
-596 RNVGEWL
+596 MNVGEWL
-603 KSISSAGS
+603 KE
-611 SANGLTCLGV
+611 LD
-621 GRRFVRKNADGPH
+621 F
-634 DMASIRESIAAGRKM
+634 AAPALQLEEQP
-649 S
+649 

>member
-1 MTRKQQALLHE
+1 MTKRQQTLLHE
-12 LESLPKGYISRKVI
+12 LESLPRGYISRKMI
-26 RGREV
+26 RGRET
-31 FYHQWKENGK
+31 FYLQWKEGGK
-41 VKSKYLKHDEVD
+41 VKSRYLKSDEVE
-53 GFREQIRRRHAIQE
+53 GIRGQIRRRHAIQE
-67 MLLKEGVP
+67 ILLKEGISLEMAARNDAVD
-75 VGESSSSNGEAGFET
+75 FET
-90 GVKTGAALRA
+90 DVKTGAALRA
-100 FAKGVEKWERRD
+100 FAEGVRNWERRD
-112 ALNDI
+112 ALKDI
-117 LKYVRGDT
+117 LKYVRGNT

-145 QSICDLSEAEF
+145 QTLCDLSTGEF
-156 DKAAYVKMSPT
+156 GKAAYIKMSPS

-182 SGYKYVF
+182 GGYRYVF
-189 IDEVTLMR
+189 IDEVTLMK

-219 SGTDSLCFWL
+219 SGTDSLGFWL

-254 LLKIDDVDDYIK
+254 LLKVDDVDDYIR
-266 YGGTLRMGEH
+266 YGGTLRMGER
-276 DFDDPA
+276 DFDDPT

-287 ASFRDDETTRRYID
+287 ASFRDDETTRRYVD
-301 TAIASNIQHSLAFT
+301 TAIASNIQHSLAFA

-330 GELTNAVNRIV
+330 GELTNAVNRII

-352 VTRNF
+352 VTRSF

-367 LLRREQ
+367 LLRRERR
-373 KAELRNR
+373 AELRNR
-380 ILEAVNKVS
+380 ILEAVDKVS
-389 VTRQLMDAL
+389 ITRKLMDTL
-398 SIVDAPGQ
+398 SIVDEPEQ
-406 TVKVEPEHVNQIEAY
+406 TVKVEASHVHQIEAY

-442 TDRILFTQPGM
+442 TERILFTQPGM
-453 RFAQAQ
+453 RFSQAQ

-466 KDRVFRTETERERM
+466 KDKVFRAETERERM
-480 RICEKIESDVM
+480 RICAKIESDVM

-512 KYRQLRVFKLLFPRG
+512 KYNQLRVFKLVFPQG
-527 EFDMVV
+527 EFDMVI

-538 SACRLYEIKHTAERD
+538 STCRLYEIKHTTERD
-553 DGQLRRLVDP
+553 DGQLRHLCDSE
-563 KKLAYAERNYGDILS
+563 KLAYVEHNYGTVLS

-583 RGEDFTHSSGVEY
+583 RGEDFTHPSGVKY
-596 RNVGEWL
+596 RNVGNWL
-603 KSISSAGS
+603 KRS
-611 SANGLTCLGV
+611 
-621 GRRFVRKNADGPH
+621 RFEKGC
-634 DMASIRESIAAGRKM
+634 
-649 S
+649 

>member
-1 MTRKQQALLHE
+1 MNE
-12 LESLPKGYISRKVI
+12 LKSLPKGYISRKVI
-26 RGREV
+26 RGRET
-31 FYHQWKENGK
+31 FYLQWKENGK
-41 VKSKYLKHDEVD
+41 VKSKYLKHDEID

-67 MLLKEGVP
+67 ILLKEGVS
-75 VGESSSSNGEAGFET
+75 VGESSFGNGEADFET
-90 GVKTGAALRA
+90 DVKTGVALRM

-145 QSICDLSEAEF
+145 QAICDLSDAAF
-156 DKAAYVKMSPT
+156 SKAAYVKMSPT

-182 SGYKYVF
+182 GGYRYVF
-189 IDEVTLMR
+189 IDEVTLMK

-210 AGMGMKVVL
+210 AGMGMKVIL
-219 SGTDSLCFWL
+219 SGTDSLGFWL

-254 LLKIDDVDDYIK
+254 LLKVDDVDDYIR
-266 YGGTLRMGEH
+266 YGGTLRMGER

-301 TAIASNIQHSLAFT
+301 TAIASNIQHSLAFA

-320 FGKLRELYDA
+320 FGKLRELFDA
-330 GELTNAVNRIV
+330 GELTNAINRII

-352 VTRNF
+352 VTRSF

-367 LLRREQ
+367 LLRRERR
-373 KAELRNR
+373 AELRNR
-380 ILEAVNKVS
+380 ILEAVDKVS
-389 VTRQLMDAL
+389 ITQTLMGTL
-398 SIVDAPGQ
+398 SIVNEPEQ
-406 TVKVEPEHVNQIEAY
+406 TVKIEPTHVRQIEAY

-436 DPEQTT
+436 DPEQTEQE
-442 TDRILFTQPGM
+442 RILFTQPGM

-466 KDRVFRTETERERM
+466 KDKIFRAETERERM
-480 RICEKIESDVM
+480 RICAKIESDVM

-497 IVLAETIRAIPYRRD
+497 IVLGETIRAIPYRRD
-512 KYRQLRVFKLLFPRG
+512 KYNQLRVFKLVFPRG
-527 EFDMVV
+527 EFDMVI

-538 SACRLYEIKHTAERD
+538 STCRLYEIKHTTERD
-553 DGQLRRLVDP
+553 DGQLRHLCDSE
-563 KKLAYAERNYGDILS
+563 KLAYVEHNYGAVLS

-583 RGEDFTHSSGVEY
+583 RGEDFKHPSGVEY
-596 RNVGEWL
+596 RNVGKWL
-603 KSISSAGS
+603 LEQCRHG
-611 SANGLTCLGV
+611 GG
-621 GRRFVRKNADGPH
+621 F
-634 DMASIRESIAAGRKM
+634 
-649 S
+649 